1 MNATIKVTER
11 QVILRLGR
19 GTLTILKGDA
29 RLDDRSIIEVWKE
42 GGTRLYHANCDEGL
56 VEALCAIAGEG
67 LSSVSTTIPPSKQ
80 SIMEWLAD
88 NLPELQ

>member
-19 GTLTILKGDA
+19 GTLTIIKGDA
-29 RLDDRSIIEVWKE
+29 RLDNPSIIEVWKE
-42 GGTRLYHANCDEGL
+42 GAMRIYHANCDEGL

-67 LSSVSTTIPPSKQ
+67 TATVSPTIQPSKQ

-88 NLPELQ
+88 NLPELR